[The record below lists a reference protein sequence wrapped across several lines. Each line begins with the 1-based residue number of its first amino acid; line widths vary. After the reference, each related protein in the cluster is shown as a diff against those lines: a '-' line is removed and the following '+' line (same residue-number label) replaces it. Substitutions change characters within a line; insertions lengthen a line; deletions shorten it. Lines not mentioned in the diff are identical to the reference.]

1 MDISRLESGR
11 LKLQVEDVRLAP
23 VLESLSREFG
33 MLAQSRGLELHCV
46 TTQAVVRTDMALL
59 RRVLQNFLSNAVRYT
74 ASGRILL
81 GVRHG
86 RTALRI
92 EVWDTGCGIAADKT
106 EEIFEEFRR
115 LDSQQAGVERGA
127 GLGLAIVRTIAKL
140 LNHAVTVRSRTGH
153 GSVFS
158 IEVPRGD
165 ISLLRKT
172 VELPP
177 IAEDGLYG
185 RKIWCIDD
193 DRDVREATRTLLE
206 RWGCQ
211 VTLCANV
218 TECLSTAR
226 GTESPDLLILDYRLG
241 DYAGPDLL
249 PALESIWRRAVPVVI
264 VSGEHVTLLRQTLRN
279 APWPVLA
286 KPIRPGELRAGMLAV
301 LTLTTTN
308 S

>member
-1 MDISRLESGR
+1 
-11 LKLQVEDVRLAP
+11 
-23 VLESLSREFG
+23 
-33 MLAQSRGLELHCV
+33 
-46 TTQAVVRTDMALL
+46 
-59 RRVLQNFLSNAVRYT
+59 
-74 ASGRILL
+74 LL
-81 GVRHG
+81 GVRRRRG
-86 RTALRI
+86 ALRI
-92 EVWDTGCGIAADKT
+92 EVWDTGCGIAADKL

-115 LDSQQAGVERGA
+115 LDSQQTGVERGA

-140 LNHAVTVRSRTGH
+140 LSHPVAVRSWAGH

-165 ISLLRKT
+165 VSLLKKA
-172 VELPP
+172 VELAP
-177 IAEDGLYG
+177 IAEDSLYG

-211 VTLCANV
+211 VTLCGSGS
-218 TECLSTAR
+218 ECLSTAR
-226 GTESPDLLILDYRLG
+226 GTDAPDLLVLDYRLG

-249 PALESIWRRAVPVVI
+249 PVLESIWGRPVPVVI
-264 VSGEHVTLLRQTLRN
+264 VSGEHVTLLRQALRN

-286 KPIRPGELRAGMLAV
+286 KPIRPEELRAGMLAM
-301 LTLTTTN
+301 LTLTAAD